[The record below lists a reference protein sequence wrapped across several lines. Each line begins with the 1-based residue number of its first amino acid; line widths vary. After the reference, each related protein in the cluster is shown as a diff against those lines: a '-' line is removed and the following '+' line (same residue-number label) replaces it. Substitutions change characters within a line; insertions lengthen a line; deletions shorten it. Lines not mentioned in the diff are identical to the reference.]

1 MSINYI
7 PNDPLASSTAPGIRA
22 KTKRPN
28 RPASRA
34 GFALSNGTAEGTF
47 EPGTAE
53 FLFWQCREA
62 GLAALEAWEAVAG
75 TFARWQGNR
84 KKMALLQDEGV
95 DINAFYDRD
104 SFSFFHRQIGD
115 KVFFSGA
122 STDVVAHEVGHGL
135 LDALRPDLWDAPF
148 LETGAFHEA
157 FGDCVAILTALNDPE
172 TRTKLLASAPSLKKK
187 NFVESTAEELS
198 DGIRR
203 LLPTHNAAEPRHA
216 HNDFQFAIP
225 ETLPDTGGPGE
236 LINEVHSFG
245 MIFSGCFYDLIG
257 GIFAAQ
263 PTQTSASLLTAV
275 KTAGGLLMGGAATAE
290 IGPRFVQAVG
300 RAMVLADEEQND
312 GAHRDQIRAAFAAHN
327 IQLGAN
333 ALLAPVAVL
342 AGKAPGVSRRPKVAA
357 ATRKDLADRLGL
369 DKGARLSVEL
379 AELPGRRFARVVHN
393 RTVSLGAIDKRL
405 KGVTVSAPVPVIVG
419 ASNGRAAI
427 MGALPET
434 VSTDR
439 EVEAFVRSLVKNGQI
454 EFGGPNGAAAN
465 ARSAAAGP
473 AGRKK
478 PVSRET
484 HRVRSVGGKK
494 VLARVRFHC
503 DCRHR

>member
-7 PNDPLASSTAPGIRA
+7 PNDPLASSSGPGLQVKA
-22 KTKRPN
+22 KRPN
-28 RPASRA
+28 RPATRA
-34 GFALSNGTAEGTF
+34 GFTLTNTTAEGVF
-47 EPGTAE
+47 QPGTAE

-62 GLAALEAWEAVAG
+62 GLAALEAWEAMAG
-75 TFARWQGNR
+75 KFARWQGNR
-84 KKMALLQDEGV
+84 RKMALLQDEGV
-95 DINAFYDRD
+95 DINAFYDRN
-104 SFSFFHRQIGD
+104 SFSFFHRQIEG

-148 LETGAFHEA
+148 LESGAFHEA

-172 TRTKLLASAPSLKKK
+172 TRTKLLTSAPSLKKK

-203 LLPTHNAAEPRHA
+203 LLPSHNAAEPRHA
-216 HNDFQFAIP
+216 HNDFQYAIP

-245 MIFSGCFYDLIG
+245 MIFSGCFYDLIAG
-257 GIFAAQ
+257 LFAAQ
-263 PTQTSASLLTAV
+263 SSQTSAGLLAAV
-275 KTAGGLLMGGAATAE
+275 KTAGDLLMRAASTAE
-290 IGPRFVQAVG
+290 ITPRFLQSVG
-300 RAMVLADEEQND
+300 RTMILVDEEQN
-312 GAHRDQIRAAFAAHN
+312 GGQHRDVIRAAFAAHN

-342 AGKAPGVSRRPKVAA
+342 AGKAPGVSRRPKVDA
-357 ATRKDLADRLGL
+357 ATRRDLVDRLGL
-369 DKGARLSVEL
+369 GKGARLSVDV
-379 AELPGRRFARVVHN
+379 AELPGRRFARVIHSRDVA
-393 RTVSLGAIDKRL
+393 LGGIDKRL
-405 KGVTVSAPVPVIVG
+405 KGVSVSAPLPVLIG
-419 ASNGRAAI
+419 ASNGRAAV

-439 EVEAFVRSLVKNGQI
+439 EVESFVRSLVKNGQI
-454 EFGGPNGAAAN
+454 EFGGANGAAAS
-465 ARSAAAGP
+465 ARAAIAGP
-473 AGRKK
+473 VGKKK

-494 VLARVRFHC
+494 VLERVRFHC